1 MKKIVFVLTHL
12 IFWGWNLLW
21 LALVYIWILP
31 AIGID
36 LIAGTFEGVIP
47 VNFAITLLLIFAVP
61 TACTVFG
68 FRKHVRSSAYNLI
81 GLLYGVEA
89 PLFILL
95 LLWLFLIR
103 ERTVSN
109 SFMLATLLAV
119 IAAFAIELAYGYA
132 QRRKAFAVAQLIGHT
147 LMVFVAVYLST
158 LFMFYVAPLTFLLLR
173 EFFRFEWVEGVLEFF
188 RNITWMFHIGVLWL
202 LFAGFSLTLLIGF
215 PAALVSLYAYSGARL
230 WQRFAQQFGR
240 IPTIIGAAAVLIAW
254 LFGFAAINQQPQQK
268 AFFLLEQIAQKD
280 SARHALLAESNTI
293 RKGLLNA
300 YLQSYRYLSPQQ
312 DATNIREWYQSKDVF
327 HFSEPVAQWFQD
339 AHNLLLSPFLY
350 DGNDDD
356 AEKAAKLYAEFFDT
370 PIQRGETKAIK
381 RALSSTYN
389 RDEVKA
395 GLMNVNEAKV
405 WLAHQQITVEPH
417 GDWANVELYEVYEN
431 QMPDE
436 QEVFYSFSLP
446 ESAVMTGLWLGDS
459 ENRDTRFAFQISPRG
474 AAQQVYNEQVR
485 VRRDPALLEQVGPRH
500 YRLRAFPVPAR
511 QTLMARNR
519 GRERGASRIDETA
532 PTQKFHLWLTYK
544 VLRQNDQW
552 PLPDLGEKRN
562 VYWTKKTTCN
572 YNGYETKHSG
582 DDWLPAFLKANQPAQ
597 AAPHDLTAPGGY
609 RVSVAPLTPEE
620 YAMPQGKRFA
630 LLIDTSYSMNKQAE
644 TLKQTLA
651 WLKSDV
657 LAANAVDLYLI
668 DAQPELS
675 RRVEYLGNAAFD
687 LDELTFYG
695 TVQFQE
701 MISRFMALR
710 GDTAY
715 DAILLMTD
723 EGSYE
728 LAQDK
733 TALPTLPAPLWMVHL
748 GGMPKAYDDATL
760 QAIETSGGGVASDA
774 REVLQ
779 RLATTAKFG
788 AGVNIVDGY
797 KWQVE
802 QTAESV
808 AFAEQRDLQAAFDPL
823 AARQL
828 LLALGK
834 QLDMSALASLD
845 LVHGIAKQFQIVSPY
860 SSMIVLVNDEQRKAL
875 EEAENKA
882 DRFEREV
889 ETGNEAL
896 QKPFNPLKVPVAGA
910 NAPGNVPE
918 PGTIGLLGLGL
929 GLLARHVRRKRRASM

>member
-1 MKKIVFVLTHL
+1 MKKLIFVLTHL
-12 IFWGWNLLW
+12 LFWGWNLLW
-21 LALVYIWILP
+21 LALVYIWMLP
-31 AIGID
+31 AIGLD
-36 LIAGTFEGVIP
+36 LLAGTFEGVIP
-47 VNFAITLLLIFAVP
+47 VNFAITLLLLFAVP
-61 TACTVFG
+61 TACAVFG
-68 FRKHVRSSAYNLI
+68 FRKHFRASAYNLI
-81 GLLYGVEA
+81 ALLYGVEA

-103 ERTVSN
+103 ERTLSN
-109 SFMLATLLAV
+109 SFMLVTLLAV

-132 QRRKAFAVAQLIGHT
+132 PRRKALAIAQFIGHT
-147 LMVFVAVYLST
+147 LMVFVAVYLAT
-158 LFMFYVAPLTFLLLR
+158 LLMFYVAPLAFLLIR
-173 EFFRFEWVEGVLEFF
+173 EFFRFEWLEGLFDFLRHLPEIFPLGLIWLAFF
-188 RNITWMFHIGVLWL
+188 L
-202 LFAGFSLTLLIGF
+202 FSLTLFIGF
-215 PAALVSLYAYSGARL
+215 PAALVSLYSYSGARL
-230 WQRFAQQFGR
+230 WQRFAQRFGR
-240 IPTIIGAAAVLIAW
+240 TPAIIGASAALIAW
-254 LFGFAAINQQPQQK
+254 LFGFAVINQQPQRK
-268 AFFLLEQIAQKD
+268 AFFLLEQIAQKN
-280 SARHALLAESNTI
+280 SARQTLLAESNVI
-293 RKGLLNA
+293 RSGLLNA
-300 YLQSYRYLSPQQ
+300 YLQPYRYLSPKQ
-312 DATNIREWYQSKDVF
+312 DATNIREWYKSKNAL
-327 HFSEPVAQWFQD
+327 HFSESAAQWFQD

-350 DGNDDD
+350 DGDADD
-356 AEKAAKLYAEFFDT
+356 AQKAAKLYAEFFDT
-370 PIQRGETKAIK
+370 PIQRGEANAIK

-395 GLMNVNEAKV
+395 GLMNINEEKV
-405 WLAHQQITVEPH
+405 WLAQQQITVEPH

-431 QMPDE
+431 QTPDE

-459 ENRDTRFAFQISPRG
+459 ENRDMRFAFQISPRG

-511 QTLMARNR
+511 QTAIWQNR
-519 GRERGASRIDETA
+519 GRGRRSATRNTETT
-532 PTQKFHLWLTYK
+532 PLQKLHLWLTYK
-544 VLRQNDQW
+544 VMRRDDQW

-572 YNGYETKHSG
+572 YNGYETKHRG
-582 DDWLPAFLKANQPAQ
+582 DDWLPAFLKANQPGQ
-597 AAPHDLTAPGGY
+597 PAPHELVAPGGY
-609 RVSVAPLTPEE
+609 RVTAAPLKPEE

-630 LLIDTSYSMNKQAE
+630 LLIDTSYSMSKQAE

-675 RRVEYLGNAAFD
+675 RRVEYLGNVAFD
-687 LDELTFYG
+687 SDELVFYG

-701 MISRFMALR
+701 MLERFMALR
-710 GDTAY
+710 GETAY
-715 DAILLMTD
+715 DALLLMTD

-733 TALPTLPAPLWMVHL
+733 IALPTLPAPLWMVHL

-779 RLATTAKFG
+779 RLATTTKFG
-788 AGVNIVDGY
+788 AGANIVDGY

-802 QTAESV
+802 QSAETV
-808 AFAEQRDLQAAFDPL
+808 AFAEQDDWQAAFDPL

-828 LLALGK
+828 LRAIGK

-845 LVHGIAKQFQIVSPY
+845 LAHGIAQQFQIVSPY

-875 EEAENKA
+875 QEAENKA

-896 QKPFNPLKVPVAGA
+896 QKPFNPLHAPMAGT
-910 NAPGNVPE
+910 PE

-929 GLLARHVRRKRRASM
+929 VLLAHRVIRRKRSKP

>member
-1 MKKIVFVLTHL
+1 MKKLVFLLSHL
-12 IFWGWNLLW
+12 LFWGWNLLW
-21 LALVYIWILP
+21 LVLVYIWILP

-36 LIAGTFEGVIP
+36 LIAGAFEGVIP
-47 VNFAITLLLIFAVP
+47 INFAVTLLLLFAVP
-61 TACTVFG
+61 TVCTILG
-68 FRKHVRSSAYNLI
+68 FRKHFRASAYNLI
-81 GLLYGVEA
+81 SLLYGVEA
-89 PLFILL
+89 PLFLLL

-103 ERTVSN
+103 ERTLSN

-132 QRRKAFAVAQLIGHT
+132 QRRKALAVAQLIGHT
-147 LMVFVAVYLST
+147 LMVFVAVYLAT
-158 LFMFYVAPLTFLLLR
+158 LLMFYVAPLAFMLIR
-173 EFFRFEWVEGVLEFF
+173 EFFRFEWLEGLFDFLRHLPEIFPLGLIWLGFF
-188 RNITWMFHIGVLWL
+188 L
-202 LFAGFSLTLLIGF
+202 FSLTLFIGF
-215 PAALVSLYAYSGARL
+215 PAALVSLYSYSGARL
-230 WQRFAQQFGR
+230 WQRFARQFGR
-240 IPTIIGAAAVLIAW
+240 IPAIIGAAAVMIAW
-254 LFGFAAINQQPQQK
+254 LFGFAAINQQPQHK
-268 AFFLLEQIAQKD
+268 AFFLLEQIAQKN
-280 SARHALLAESNTI
+280 SARQALLAESNTI

-300 YLQSYRYLSPQQ
+300 YLQSYRYLSPKQ
-312 DATNIREWYQSKDVF
+312 DATNICEWYKSKDAF
-327 HFSEPVAQWFQD
+327 HFSVPVAQWFQD

-350 DGNDDD
+350 DGEADD
-356 AEKAAKLYAEFFDT
+356 AEKAAKLYAEFFDM
-370 PIQRGETKAIK
+370 PIQRGETAAIK

-395 GLMNVNEAKV
+395 GLININEEKV
-405 WLAHQQITVEPH
+405 WLAQQQITVEPH

-431 QMPDE
+431 QTPEE

-459 ENRDTRFAFQISPRG
+459 ANRDTRFAFQISPRG

-500 YRLRAFPVPAR
+500 YRLRAFPVPAK
-511 QTLMARNR
+511 QSAMWQNR
-519 GRERGASRIDETA
+519 GRQRETSNA
-532 PTQKFHLWLTYK
+532 AATPPKTLHLWLTYK
-544 VLRQNDQW
+544 VMRRDDQW

-562 VYWTKKTTCN
+562 IYWTKKTTCN

-582 DDWLPAFLKANQPAQ
+582 DDWLPPFLKANQPGEPAL
-597 AAPHDLTAPGGY
+597 HELVAPGGY
-609 RVSVAPLTPEE
+609 RVTITPLTPAD

-630 LLIDTSYSMNKQAE
+630 LLIDTSYSMNTQAE
-644 TLKQTLA
+644 TLKQTLH

-657 LAANAVDLYLI
+657 LTANAVDLYLI

-733 TALPTLPAPLWMVHL
+733 TTLPTLPAPLWMVHL

-760 QAIETSGGGVASDA
+760 QAIEVSGGGVASDA

-788 AGVNIVDGY
+788 VGVNIVDGY

-802 QTAESV
+802 QTAETV
-808 AFAEQRDLQAAFDPL
+808 AFAEQPDLQAAFDSL

-828 LLALGK
+828 LRAIGK
-834 QLDMSALASLD
+834 QLDMSALTSLD
-845 LVHGIAKQFQIVSPY
+845 LAHGIAKQFQIVSPY

-889 ETGNEAL
+889 ETGHEAL
-896 QKPFNPLKVPVAGA
+896 QKPFNPLKIPAAGA
-910 NAPGNVPE
+910 AGNVPE

-929 GLLARHVRRKRRASM
+929 VLLARHVRRKRRAIM

>member
-1 MKKIVFVLTHL
+1 MKKLVFGLTHL
-12 IFWGWNLLW
+12 LFWGWNLLW
-21 LALVYIWILP
+21 LALVYIWMLP
-31 AIGID
+31 AIGIE
-36 LIAGTFEGVIP
+36 LISGTFEGVIP
-47 VNFAITLLLIFAVP
+47 VNFAITLLLVFAVP
-61 TACTVFG
+61 TACAVFG
-68 FRKHVRSSAYNLI
+68 FRKHFRSSAYNLI

-89 PLFILL
+89 PLFLLL

-103 ERTVSN
+103 ERTLSN
-109 SFMLATLLAV
+109 SFMLVTLLAV

-158 LFMFYVAPLTFLLLR
+158 LLMFYVVPLAFILIR
-173 EFFRFEWVEGVLEFF
+173 EFFRFEWVEGLFDTLIHLPQMFPLGLIWLAFF
-188 RNITWMFHIGVLWL
+188 L
-202 LFAGFSLTLLIGF
+202 LSLTLFIGF
-215 PAALVSLYAYSGARL
+215 PAALVSLYSYSGARL

-240 IPTIIGAAAVLIAW
+240 NSTIIGAGAVIIAW
-254 LFGFAAINQQPQQK
+254 LFGFAVLNQQPQHK
-268 AFFLLEQIAQKD
+268 AFFLLEQIAQKNL
-280 SARHALLAESNTI
+280 ARHALLAESNTI
-293 RKGLLNA
+293 RNGLLNA
-300 YLQSYRYLSPQQ
+300 YLHSYRYLSPKQ
-312 DATNIREWYQSKDVF
+312 DATNIREWYASTDMFALSK
-327 HFSEPVAQWFQD
+327 PAAQWFQD

-350 DGNDDD
+350 DGDADD

-370 PIQRGETKAIK
+370 PIQRGEAKAIK

-395 GLMNVNEAKV
+395 GLMNINEEKV
-405 WLAHQQITVEPH
+405 WLAQQQITVEPH

-431 QMPDE
+431 QTPDE

-459 ENRDTRFAFQISPRG
+459 EKRDMRFAFQISPRG

-511 QTLMARNR
+511 QAAMWQNR
-519 GRERGASRIDETA
+519 GRRSATRNVETT
-532 PTQKFHLWLTYK
+532 PRQKLHLWLTYK
-544 VLRQNDQW
+544 VMRRDDQW

-572 YNGYETKHSG
+572 YNGYETKHHG
-582 DDWLPAFLKANQPAQ
+582 DDWLPAYLKANQPAQ
-597 AAPHDLTAPGGY
+597 PAPHDLTAPGGY
-609 RVSVAPLTPEE
+609 RVTAAPLKPEE

-630 LLIDTSYSMNKQAE
+630 LLIDTSYSMSKQAE

-687 LDELTFYG
+687 LDELVFYG

-701 MISRFMALR
+701 MISRFIALR

-715 DAILLMTD
+715 DALLLMTD

-733 TALPTLPAPLWMVHL
+733 TTMPTLPAPLWMVHL
-748 GGMPKAYDDATL
+748 GGMPKAYDDTTL

-779 RLATTAKFG
+779 RLTTTAKFG

-802 QTAESV
+802 QSADTV

-828 LLALGK
+828 LRAIGK
-834 QLDMSALASLD
+834 QLDMSALISLD

-875 EEAENKA
+875 QEAENKV

-889 ETGNEAL
+889 ETSHEAL
-896 QKPFNPLKVPVAGA
+896 QKPFNPLHAPTAGT
-910 NAPGNVPE
+910 PE
-918 PGTIGLLGLGL
+918 PGTIALLSLGLV
-929 GLLARHVRRKRRASM
+929 LLARHVRRKRSKP

>member
-1 MKKIVFVLTHL
+1 MKKLVFVLAHL
-12 IFWGWNLLW
+12 LFWGWNLLW

-36 LIAGTFEGVIP
+36 LIAGTVEGVIP

-61 TACTVFG
+61 TVCTVFG
-68 FRKHVRSSAYNLI
+68 FRKHFRSSAYNLI

-89 PLFILL
+89 PFFILL

-103 ERTVSN
+103 ERTFSN

-119 IAAFAIELAYGYA
+119 IATFAIELAYGYA
-132 QRRKAFAVAQLIGHT
+132 QRRKALAIAQLVGHT

-158 LFMFYVAPLTFLLLR
+158 LLMFYVAPLGFLLVR
-173 EFFRFEWVEGVLEFF
+173 EFFRFEWVEGVFDVLRHLPQMFPLGLIWLSFF
-188 RNITWMFHIGVLWL
+188 L
-202 LFAGFSLTLLIGF
+202 FSLTLFIGF
-215 PAALVSLYAYSGARL
+215 PAALVSLYVYSGARL

-240 IPTIIGAAAVLIAW
+240 IPTMIGAATVIIAY
-254 LFGFAAINQQPQQK
+254 LFGFAAINQQPQHK
-268 AFFLLEQIAQKD
+268 AFFLLEQIAQKN
-280 SARHALLAESNTI
+280 SARQAILAESNMI

-300 YLQSYRYLSPQQ
+300 YLQSYRYLSPKP
-312 DATNIREWYQSKDVF
+312 DATNIREWYASADMF
-327 HFSEPVAQWFQD
+327 ALSRPAAQWFQD

-350 DGNDDD
+350 DGEADD

-395 GLMNVNEAKV
+395 GLMNINEEKV
-405 WLAHQQITVEPH
+405 WLAQQQIAVEPH

-431 QMPDE
+431 QTSEE

-500 YRLRAFPVPAR
+500 YRLRAFPVPPRESAIWQNR
-511 QTLMARNR
+511 RR
-519 GRERGASRIDETA
+519 GRQFETSGAAATPPKRL
-532 PTQKFHLWLTYK
+532 HLWLTYK
-544 VLRQNDQW
+544 IMRRDAQW

-562 VYWTKKTTCN
+562 IYWTKKTICN

-582 DDWLPAFLKANQPAQ
+582 DDWLPPYLKANQPGQ
-597 AAPHDLTAPGGY
+597 PVPHELLAPDGY
-609 RVSVAPLTPEE
+609 RVAVAPLKPEE

-630 LLIDTSYSMNKQAE
+630 LLIDSSYSMSQQAE

-687 LDELTFYG
+687 LEELMFYG

-701 MISRFMALR
+701 MLSRFMALR

-715 DAILLMTD
+715 DALLLITD

-733 TALPTLPAPLWMVHL
+733 AALPTLPAPLWMVHL

-802 QTAESV
+802 QTTEST
-808 AFAEQRDLQAAFDPL
+808 AFAEQGDLQAAFDPL

-828 LLALGK
+828 LRAIGK
-834 QLDMSALASLD
+834 QLDMSALTSLD
-845 LVHGIAKQFQIVSPY
+845 LAHGIAKQFQIVSPY

-875 EEAENKA
+875 EEAENQA

-896 QKPFNPLKVPVAGA
+896 QKPFNPLHVPAAGA
-910 NAPGNVPE
+910 AGNVPE
-918 PGTIGLLGLGL
+918 PGTIGLLGIGL
-929 GLLARHVRRKRRASM
+929 VLLTYRVIRRKRSKP

>member
-1 MKKIVFVLTHL
+1 MKKLVFALSHL

-21 LALVYIWILP
+21 LALVYIGILP
-31 AIGID
+31 HIGID

-47 VNFAITLLLIFAVP
+47 VNFAITLLLLFAVP

-68 FRKHVRSSAYNLI
+68 FRKHFRSSAYNLI

-89 PLFILL
+89 PLFIPL

-103 ERTVSN
+103 ERTLSN

-119 IAAFAIELAYGYA
+119 IATFGVELFYGYA
-132 QRRKAFAVAQLIGHT
+132 QRRKALAVAQLVGHT

-158 LFMFYVAPLTFLLLR
+158 LFMFYVAPLAFLLLR
-173 EFFRFEWVEGVLEFF
+173 EFFRFEWVEGLFGGLRVFTHRFPLSL
-188 RNITWMFHIGVLWL
+188 IGM
-202 LFAGFSLTLLIGF
+202 LFSAFSLTLFIGF
-215 PAALVSLYAYSGARL
+215 PAALVSLYFYSGARL

-240 IPTIIGAAAVLIAW
+240 IPTIIGAAAVVLAW
-254 LFGFAAINQQPQQK
+254 LFGFAVINQQPQRK
-268 AFFLLEQIAQKD
+268 AFFLLEQIAQKN

-312 DATNIREWYQSKDVF
+312 DATNIREWYESKGAF
-327 HFSEPVAQWFQD
+327 HLSAPAAQWFQD

-350 DGNDDD
+350 DGDAED
-356 AEKAAKLYAEFFDT
+356 AEKAAKLYAEFFDM
-370 PIQRGETKAIK
+370 PIQRGETNAIK

-405 WLAHQQITVEPH
+405 WLSQQQITVDPH

-431 QMPDE
+431 QTPEE

-459 ENRDTRFAFQISPRG
+459 ENRDTRFAFRISPRG

-511 QTLMARNR
+511 QTMMGRNR
-519 GRERGASRIDETA
+519 GRERGASQIDETT
-532 PTQKFHLWLTYK
+532 PPQKLHLWLTYK
-544 VLRQNDQW
+544 VLRRDDQW

-572 YNGYETKHSG
+572 YNGYETKHG
-582 DDWLPAFLKANQPAQ
+582 DDDWLPAFLKANQPAQ
-597 AAPHDLTAPGGY
+597 PAPHELNAPGGY
-609 RVSVAPLTPEE
+609 RVTAAPLKPEE
-620 YAMPQGKRFA
+620 YAMPTGKRFA
-630 LLIDTSYSMNKQAE
+630 LLIDTSRSMSKQAE

-687 LDELTFYG
+687 LDELMFYG

-701 MISRFMALR
+701 IISRFMALR

-715 DAILLMTD
+715 DAILLITD
-723 EGSYE
+723 DGSYE

-733 TALPTLPAPLWMVHL
+733 TTLPTLPAPLWMVHL
-748 GGMPKAYDDATL
+748 GGMPKA
-760 QAIETSGGGVASDA
+760 
-774 REVLQ
+774 
-779 RLATTAKFG
+779 
-788 AGVNIVDGY
+788 
-797 KWQVE
+797 
-802 QTAESV
+802 
-808 AFAEQRDLQAAFDPL
+808 
-823 AARQL
+823 
-828 LLALGK
+828 
-834 QLDMSALASLD
+834 
-845 LVHGIAKQFQIVSPY
+845 
-860 SSMIVLVNDEQRKAL
+860 
-875 EEAENKA
+875 
-882 DRFEREV
+882 
-889 ETGNEAL
+889 
-896 QKPFNPLKVPVAGA
+896 
-910 NAPGNVPE
+910 
-918 PGTIGLLGLGL
+918 
-929 GLLARHVRRKRRASM
+929 